1 MIAKAHH
8 RQGLGSAAMPCWL
21 AWVRAQ
27 DRYDVVTLC
36 DTEGDEAALKL
47 YQRLGFRLNSRMR
60 LRKVYFGQIVSLAMI
75 PVASTILARTT
86 IHRNRWEVP

>member
-47 YQRLGFRLNSRMR
+47 
-60 LRKVYFGQIVSLAMI
+60 
-75 PVASTILARTT
+75 
-86 IHRNRWEVP
+86 